1 MKRFFVIL
9 LFFFGSYTVYSQTID
24 SFLKSFINNDNLSD
38 SVAVFIHK
46 QGLPYNNS
54 DSVAIAL
61 DISRD
66 YYGDTLIAIHTYYG
80 KPSWVKEYICF
91 DHDKIT
97 VYVSSPDNYADYLGL
112 IDNSHAKKV
121 GANKTQLISKNNI
134 VCYRSKQ
141 YEVFDGNIITP
152 LQVKDVFPEAKSNC
166 RLYVQANHPSS
177 WVIVFRDDSR
187 FEAINTLSS
196 KRCIFGK
203 WYIKDNYIYLAYKL
217 SINLNDG
224 NIEHDDSFR
233 YDYFPEVYPECL
245 ELIEGILYD
254 RTNYSKFNSG
264 DISFFYEELL
274 KDMYFVPL
282 QLEHAS

>member
-91 DHDKIT
+91 DHD
-97 VYVSSPDNYADYLGL
+97 
-112 IDNSHAKKV
+112 
-121 GANKTQLISKNNI
+121 
-134 VCYRSKQ
+134 
-141 YEVFDGNIITP
+141 
-152 LQVKDVFPEAKSNC
+152 
-166 RLYVQANHPSS
+166 
-177 WVIVFRDDSR
+177 
-187 FEAINTLSS
+187 
-196 KRCIFGK
+196 
-203 WYIKDNYIYLAYKL
+203 
-217 SINLNDG
+217 
-224 NIEHDDSFR
+224 
-233 YDYFPEVYPECL
+233 
-245 ELIEGILYD
+245 
-254 RTNYSKFNSG
+254 
-264 DISFFYEELL
+264 
-274 KDMYFVPL
+274 
-282 QLEHAS
+282 